1 MMKTAEKIQI
11 ALLKNQ
17 MKKEAGK
24 RHDNVLI
31 ASDDDSIYACI
42 AGHRLHRIPKT
53 FWFLNLETLQPNN
66 KSITN
71 LFYKEI
77 ENCTVEAF
85 FTGISKQVNG
95 GTVLQIATRDGF
107 SIWLS
112 EKLVKEYG
120 NANDLVFLVNPEKK
134 YSVAIPRNEYGYEMG
149 IICPVN
155 VNEG

>member
-1 MMKTAEKIQI
+1 MIKTAEKIQI

-24 RHDNVLI
+24 RHDTVLI
-31 ASDDDSIYACI
+31 ASDDNYIYACI
-42 AGHRLHRIPKT
+42 AGHRMHRIQKT
-53 FWFLNLETLQPNN
+53 LWFLSLETLQPNN
-66 KSITN
+66 KSLTD
-71 LFYKEI
+71 LFYREI

-85 FTGISKQVNG
+85 FSGMTKQAND
-95 GTVLQIATRDGF
+95 GTILQIATRDGF

-120 NANDLVFLVNPEKK
+120 NANDLVFLVDPEKK
-134 YSVAIPRNEYGYEMG
+134 YSVAIPRNSYGYEMG

-155 VNEG
+155 VKEG